1 LAFSIF
7 GFEIKRKQKTE
18 QIDNALSFA
27 PEIKDDGALVVSTG
41 AFGGMQGSFIDL
53 DGTAKSEAELITKYR
68 EISQHPEIESAIDH
82 IANEAIDS
90 DADEPASLDLDNL
103 ETVSP
108 QFKQI
113 LMEEFSNVLRLLNFN
128 GECYDLFRRWYIDGR
143 MYYHIIINPDDP
155 RVGIQEIRYIDPRKI
170 RKVREVVRTR
180 AAEDIN
186 ILVNQVVTEY
196 FIYNDKGFSPQTALN
211 YSLPFD
217 PSLSTGA
224 IKIAVD
230 AIVHV
235 TSGLMDPNNKLVY
248 SYLQKAIK
256 PLNQLRILED
266 ATIIYRISRAP
277 ERRIF
282 YIDVGNL
289 PKAKAEQVL
298 KALDIKVSVLTNE
311 LQHKVDQLSKVE
323 GEISNKIGLDLQK
336 VLNKAFEEAKVL
348 KDEYISREHLFLA
361 ILSTD
366 CQASYILNSAP
377 INSQNFISKLQQMR
391 GSQKSSDPDPESKYN
406 VLEKYTTNLTQ
417 QARSGSLD
425 PVIGRDEEI
434 RRCMQILSRRTKNNP
449 VLIGDPGVGKT
460 AIVEGLAQRIVNG
473 DVPETL
479 KNKEL
484 LSLDLAGLLAGA
496 KFRGE
501 FEDRLKAVLKEIE
514 TSSGKYLLFMDE
526 LHTLVGA
533 GGAEGAIDAANILKP
548 PLARGSLH
556 AIGATTIKEYRQ
568 HIEKDPALERR
579 FQPITVDQ
587 PSVESSIAILRGLKE
602 RYELHHGVR
611 ITDDAVIAAVTLST
625 RYLPDRFLPDKAID
639 LIDEATSA
647 LRMDID
653 SLPSELDSLKR
664 KATQLEIELA
674 ALKKES
680 ENSVKDKKASL
691 EKELASLKELLAGK
705 QATWQSQKEILKSI
719 TLLKEQRDK
728 LRLELE
734 TAERNV
740 QLETAA
746 ELKYGKL
753 PELEKKLSEAQ
764 KKWSEIPPDEKILR
778 EEVTQEDV
786 AKVVSRWTG
795 IPVQKLVSSE
805 KDKLTHLENEIAKRV
820 VGQKEAISEVANAI
834 RRSRS
839 GIGDEK
845 RPIASFLFLGPTGV
859 GKTELAKSLAEVLF
873 NDENSL
879 IRIDLSEYQEAHSVA
894 RLIGAPPGYVGFE
907 EGGQLTES
915 VRRKPFSV
923 VLFDELEKAH
933 PDVFNIFLQL
943 LDDGRLTDGKGR
955 VVNFRNTVIIM
966 TSNLGSEL
974 IQQESGD
981 ASKIKPK
988 LWDLLR
994 KKFKPEFLNRID
1006 QIIVFDP
1013 LTADQIEQIVDLQL
1027 HILSDRLSK
1036 RKIHISVNPTAKK
1049 LLAKLGFD
1057 PVFGARPLKRV
1068 IQSQLLDELALQLI
1082 EGKIPEGTTIN
1093 ISAQK
1098 DKIVVNSD

>member
-1 LAFSIF
+1 M
-7 GFEIKRKQKTE
+7 R
-18 QIDNALSFA
+18 
-27 PEIKDDGALVVSTG
+27 
-41 AFGGMQGSFIDL
+41 
-53 DGTAKSEAELITKYR
+53 
-68 EISQHPEIESAIDH
+68 
-82 IANEAIDS
+82 
-90 DADEPASLDLDNL
+90 
-103 ETVSP
+103 
-108 QFKQI
+108 
-113 LMEEFSNVLRLLNFN
+113 
-128 GECYDLFRRWYIDGR
+128 
-143 MYYHIIINPDDP
+143 INM
-155 RVGIQEIRYIDPRKI
+155 
-170 RKVREVVRTR
+170 
-180 AAEDIN
+180 DIN
-186 ILVNQVVTEY
+186 RFTTKSQESLVLAADICRKNSNPETNSLHLGLALLSDFEGVV
-196 FIYNDKGFSPQTALN
+196 
-211 YSLPFD
+211 
-217 PSLSTGA
+217 
-224 IKIAVD
+224 V
-230 AIVHV
+230 
-235 TSGLMDPNNKLVY
+235 
-248 SYLQKAIK
+248 
-256 PLNQLRILED
+256 
-266 ATIIYRISRAP
+266 
-277 ERRIF
+277 
-282 YIDVGNL
+282 
-289 PKAKAEQVL
+289 QVL

-674 ALKKES
+674 ALKK
-680 ENSVKDKKASL
+680 
-691 EKELASLKELLAGK
+691 
-705 QATWQSQKEILKSI
+705 
-719 TLLKEQRDK
+719 
-728 LRLELE
+728 
-734 TAERNV
+734 
-740 QLETAA
+740 
-746 ELKYGKL
+746 
-753 PELEKKLSEAQ
+753 
-764 KKWSEIPPDEKILR
+764 
-778 EEVTQEDV
+778 
-786 AKVVSRWTG
+786 
-795 IPVQKLVSSE
+795 
-805 KDKLTHLENEIAKRV
+805 
-820 VGQKEAISEVANAI
+820 
-834 RRSRS
+834 
-839 GIGDEK
+839 
-845 RPIASFLFLGPTGV
+845 
-859 GKTELAKSLAEVLF
+859 
-873 NDENSL
+873 
-879 IRIDLSEYQEAHSVA
+879 
-894 RLIGAPPGYVGFE
+894 
-907 EGGQLTES
+907 
-915 VRRKPFSV
+915 RK
-923 VLFDELEKAH
+923 
-933 PDVFNIFLQL
+933 
-943 LDDGRLTDGKGR
+943 
-955 VVNFRNTVIIM
+955 
-966 TSNLGSEL
+966 
-974 IQQESGD
+974 
-981 ASKIKPK
+981 
-988 LWDLLR
+988 
-994 KKFKPEFLNRID
+994 
-1006 QIIVFDP
+1006 
-1013 LTADQIEQIVDLQL
+1013 
-1027 HILSDRLSK
+1027 
-1036 RKIHISVNPTAKK
+1036 
-1049 LLAKLGFD
+1049 
-1057 PVFGARPLKRV
+1057 
-1068 IQSQLLDELALQLI
+1068 
-1082 EGKIPEGTTIN
+1082 
-1093 ISAQK
+1093 
-1098 DKIVVNSD
+1098 

>member
-1 LAFSIF
+1 
-7 GFEIKRKQKTE
+7 
-18 QIDNALSFA
+18 
-27 PEIKDDGALVVSTG
+27 
-41 AFGGMQGSFIDL
+41 
-53 DGTAKSEAELITKYR
+53 
-68 EISQHPEIESAIDH
+68 
-82 IANEAIDS
+82 
-90 DADEPASLDLDNL
+90 
-103 ETVSP
+103 
-108 QFKQI
+108 
-113 LMEEFSNVLRLLNFN
+113 
-128 GECYDLFRRWYIDGR
+128 
-143 MYYHIIINPDDP
+143 
-155 RVGIQEIRYIDPRKI
+155 
-170 RKVREVVRTR
+170 
-180 AAEDIN
+180 
-186 ILVNQVVTEY
+186 
-196 FIYNDKGFSPQTALN
+196 
-211 YSLPFD
+211 
-217 PSLSTGA
+217 
-224 IKIAVD
+224 
-230 AIVHV
+230 
-235 TSGLMDPNNKLVY
+235 
-248 SYLQKAIK
+248 
-256 PLNQLRILED
+256 
-266 ATIIYRISRAP
+266 
-277 ERRIF
+277 
-282 YIDVGNL
+282 
-289 PKAKAEQVL
+289 
-298 KALDIKVSVLTNE
+298 
-311 LQHKVDQLSKVE
+311 
-323 GEISNKIGLDLQK
+323 
-336 VLNKAFEEAKVL
+336 
-348 KDEYISREHLFLA
+348 
-361 ILSTD
+361 
-366 CQASYILNSAP
+366 
-377 INSQNFISKLQQMR
+377 
-391 GSQKSSDPDPESKYN
+391 
-406 VLEKYTTNLTQ
+406 
-417 QARSGSLD
+417 
-425 PVIGRDEEI
+425 
-434 RRCMQILSRRTKNNP
+434 
-449 VLIGDPGVGKT
+449 
-460 AIVEGLAQRIVNG
+460 
-473 DVPETL
+473 
-479 KNKEL
+479 
-484 LSLDLAGLLAGA
+484 
-496 KFRGE
+496 
-501 FEDRLKAVLKEIE
+501 
-514 TSSGKYLLFMDE
+514 
-526 LHTLVGA
+526 
-533 GGAEGAIDAANILKP
+533 
-548 PLARGSLH
+548 
-556 AIGATTIKEYRQ
+556 
-568 HIEKDPALERR
+568 
-579 FQPITVDQ
+579 
-587 PSVESSIAILRGLKE
+587 
-602 RYELHHGVR
+602 
-611 ITDDAVIAAVTLST
+611 
-625 RYLPDRFLPDKAID
+625 
-639 LIDEATSA
+639 
-647 LRMDID
+647 
-653 SLPSELDSLKR
+653 
-664 KATQLEIELA
+664 
-674 ALKKES
+674 
-680 ENSVKDKKASL
+680 VKDKKASL

>member
-1 LAFSIF
+1 M
-7 GFEIKRKQKTE
+7 R
-18 QIDNALSFA
+18 
-27 PEIKDDGALVVSTG
+27 
-41 AFGGMQGSFIDL
+41 
-53 DGTAKSEAELITKYR
+53 
-68 EISQHPEIESAIDH
+68 
-82 IANEAIDS
+82 
-90 DADEPASLDLDNL
+90 
-103 ETVSP
+103 
-108 QFKQI
+108 
-113 LMEEFSNVLRLLNFN
+113 
-128 GECYDLFRRWYIDGR
+128 
-143 MYYHIIINPDDP
+143 INM
-155 RVGIQEIRYIDPRKI
+155 
-170 RKVREVVRTR
+170 
-180 AAEDIN
+180 DIN
-186 ILVNQVVTEY
+186 RFTTKSQESLVLAADICRKNSNPETNSLHLGLALLSDFEGVV
-196 FIYNDKGFSPQTALN
+196 
-211 YSLPFD
+211 
-217 PSLSTGA
+217 
-224 IKIAVD
+224 V
-230 AIVHV
+230 
-235 TSGLMDPNNKLVY
+235 
-248 SYLQKAIK
+248 
-256 PLNQLRILED
+256 
-266 ATIIYRISRAP
+266 
-277 ERRIF
+277 
-282 YIDVGNL
+282 
-289 PKAKAEQVL
+289 QVL

-974 IQQESGD
+974 IQQKE
-981 ASKIKPK
+981 KISFVTTVSSTPQIKMAK
-988 LWDLLR
+988 ENALYLQIDSSSQMVGAVAGLR
-994 KKFKPEFLNRID
+994 K
-1006 QIIVFDP
+1006 Q
-1013 LTADQIEQIVDLQL
+1013 
-1027 HILSDRLSK
+1027 SDKEKWRRGSIRK
-1036 RKIHISVNPTAKK
+1036 RNAAVPMT
-1049 LLAKLGFD
+1049 L
-1057 PVFGARPLKRV
+1057 RRRV
-1068 IQSQLLDELALQLI
+1068 YL
-1082 EGKIPEGTTIN
+1082 
-1093 ISAQK
+1093 
-1098 DKIVVNSD
+1098 